1 MTRSQTATAVHCMV
15 VLLAAACSGSA
26 AHTGAGQDG
35 GAGSFVEDGG
45 GLLGGNA
52 QAGDL
57 VFQPASATV
66 VVTGAGP
73 QHASFTLEARNPD
86 GTFTS
91 VVPDAVEF
99 DRPDLAAVT
108 DGSPVVAT
116 APATQALY
124 GGMGTIHAVYRG
136 ASATATL
143 TVNVELAVYGP
154 GLGPTSPGV
163 SALNG
168 SGLPN
173 DPAPD
178 IDPLLYPYDR
188 TVWPLGLTS
197 PLVMW
202 NAPQANDVYRLH
214 YAEKNY
220 VLDAYY
226 TLASL
231 PGQLRL
237 DQGDWPHRTM
247 QRAPRT
253 RSRSRCPAGTTWR
266 TRPT

>member
-1 MTRSQTATAVHCMV
+1 
-15 VLLAAACSGSA
+15 
-26 AHTGAGQDG
+26 
-35 GAGSFVEDGG
+35 
-45 GLLGGNA
+45 
-52 QAGDL
+52 
-57 VFQPASATV
+57 
-66 VVTGAGP
+66 
-73 QHASFTLEARNPD
+73 
-86 GTFTS
+86 
-91 VVPDAVEF
+91 
-99 DRPDLAAVT
+99 
-108 DGSPVVAT
+108 
-116 APATQALY
+116 
-124 GGMGTIHAVYRG
+124 
-136 ASATATL
+136 
-143 TVNVELAVYGP
+143 
-154 GLGPTSPGV
+154 V

-237 DQGDWPHRTM
+237 DQGDWDRLTASNDAASSSDPLTFTM
-247 QRAPRT
+247 
-253 RSRSRCPAGTTWR
+253 SRWDHVR